1 MKPYVTWYENK
12 GYEVTQKQSTP
23 RDLFRGM
30 FLRNAAPSTQFDVV
44 HTMSGGS
51 FVVGNYILG
60 RFNYLFLDPNTTAI
74 KHVLTF
80 FFFDFLKF
88 FIVIFS
94 IPSSTSTRPSL
105 DLRSPSAGGMP
116 SPRRMILEGGP
127 MLGTH
132 EEGYNFLS
140 SVGIKNNFIQKL
152 LINYVGHAARFM
164 SEGGTSTS
172 TTEARTAAA
181 LTSGEKTLVLNGDD
195 DDIID
200 RACIRNMIMN
210 APENKRSS
218 ITEVNVPGDARHNR
232 IFNEHFESWEAAVKP
247 FVAM

>member
-1 MKPYVTWYENK
+1 MLPNKLATKAPRCLLVSFWGKAKTTKKVMKPYVTWYENK
-12 GYEVTQKQSTP
+12 GYEVTQKQSSP
-23 RDLFRGM
+23 RDLFRGL

-51 FVVGNYILG
+51 FVVGNYIL
-60 RFNYLFLDPNTTAI
+60 
-74 KHVLTF
+74 
-80 FFFDFLKF
+80 
-88 FIVIFS
+88 
-94 IPSSTSTRPSL
+94 
-105 DLRSPSAGGMP
+105 GGMP

-172 TTEARTAAA
+172 TTEARTATA

-200 RACIRNMIMN
+200 RACISNMIMN
-210 APENKRSS
+210 APENKRVS

>member
-1 MKPYVTWYENK
+1 
-12 GYEVTQKQSTP
+12 
-23 RDLFRGM
+23 
-30 FLRNAAPSTQFDVV
+30 
-44 HTMSGGS
+44 
-51 FVVGNYILG
+51 
-60 RFNYLFLDPNTTAI
+60 
-74 KHVLTF
+74 
-80 FFFDFLKF
+80 
-88 FIVIFS
+88 
-94 IPSSTSTRPSL
+94 
-105 DLRSPSAGGMP
+105 
-116 SPRRMILEGGP
+116 

-152 LINYVGHAARFM
+152 LINYVGHAARVM

>member
-23 RDLFRGM
+23 RDLFRGL

-60 RFNYLFLDPNTTAI
+60 RFNFFLALTAAI
-74 KHVLTF
+74 EFVLTF
-80 FFFDFLKF
+80 HLLYRPLSI
-88 FIVIFS
+88 IVIWI
-94 IPSSTSTRPSL
+94 IPKSTRLSPHP
-105 DLRSPSAGGMP
+105 RSPSAGGMP

-152 LINYVGHAARFM
+152 LINYVGHAARVM

-172 TTEARTAAA
+172 TTEARTATA